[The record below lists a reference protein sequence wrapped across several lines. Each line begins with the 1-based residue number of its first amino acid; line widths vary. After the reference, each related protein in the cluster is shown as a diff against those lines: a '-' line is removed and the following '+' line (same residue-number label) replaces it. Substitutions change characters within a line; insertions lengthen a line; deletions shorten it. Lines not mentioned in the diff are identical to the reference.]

1 MQQITGV
8 TTTINIT
15 YMTHRQQRVG
25 IEQKTTTKQD
35 FAGEF
40 FLRKSLDSI
49 KSAA

>member
-25 IEQKTTTKQD
+25 IEQKTTKKHD
-35 FAGEF
+35 FAGDF
-40 FLRKSLDSI
+40 FLCKI
-49 KSAA
+49 T